1 MHFRSNHTTGKL
13 ISLFRNDSGNNLNLA
28 LLNNM
33 LTDEE
38 MSFLKLLCTD
48 MTYKEIAAVLK
59 LNPRSSDCEKTFFL

>member
-1 MHFRSNHTTGKL
+1 
-13 ISLFRNDSGNNLNLA
+13 
-28 LLNNM
+28 M